1 MGWISGIVVY
11 VLIWWVVL
19 FTVLPWKNRP
29 SRNPQT
35 GNVTSAP
42 NKPNL
47 GIKFVATSVISI
59 FVWLVVYLLIDQG
72 IIDYRAIAMQM
83 MREDHAQ

>member
-1 MGWISGIVVY
+1 MNWFTGVIVY

-19 FTVLPWKNRP
+19 FTVLPWRNQPPK
-29 SRNPQT
+29 NPQT
-35 GNVTSAP
+35 GTAASAP

-47 GIKFVATSVISI
+47 GIKFVATTVISA
-59 FVWLVVYLLIDQG
+59 FVWVVVYLMIDQG
-72 IIDYRAIAMQM
+72 IIDYRAIAIQM